1 MGVDRHGDWENRS
14 ISLWGVAAAF
24 ISQLRIGQEMTKISI
39 PAAFLRPNSAL
50 EEIGSRMLG
59 DLHMIVG
66 IEQEPSAEERMRR
79 IAAWVVSTARTQNF
93 NHKPFNPVL
102 GEEHKARREFAED
115 TAFFVSEQVEH
126 HPPVSAFQCVIKG
139 GAFMAE
145 GNSQFSVTFN
155 GNSVSIHMS
164 GGFRITITLPSGKQ
178 EVYELPKGAPD
189 VLIQNI
195 IWGTKHA
202 YWDGPVSINC
212 PSTGYS
218 VKLNYRPDTKH
229 NVNELSG
236 TLRSGNN
243 VLYYIRG
250 QIGREI
256 YISKDEKFP
265 DRIVLCNTGSSKASV
280 TPIYPEEDKLPPNAS
295 LRLWRNVADAIVHN
309 RMAEDD
315 AEKRRVEEEQRAK
328 RRTGQLPESQ
338 YFKLSDSKLL
348 KWEVANPDWFES
360 SR

>member
-139 GAFMAE
+139 GAFMAG

-218 VKLNYRPDTKH
+218 VELNYRPDTKH

-256 YISKDEKFP
+256 YISKDEK
-265 DRIVLCNTGSSKASV
+265 
-280 TPIYPEEDKLPPNAS
+280 LPPNAS

-309 RMAEDD
+309 RMAEAD